1 MIKIRRAQRKQA
13 AINAKLES
21 SRKEVEAAGQERG
34 RTEQRK
40 QPGRQST
47 SVDGETE
54 RQVHSRTSAGV
65 SQNRR
70 AAEKR
75 RDKPFNDI
83 KKLIQEARQPNWKA
97 KATAARMLARMVESN
112 RAMRE
117 ARQPYIK
124 CRANVRRERKIQL
137 GRACATESIAAIKKW
152 KMKCDRDQK
161 HVTVPLQWQ
170 QYESSTQS
178 LLKLKSSRGPGG
190 KWTTVVV
197 IADSGSGITIF
208 GMVDVET
215 AVKECNCHGKA

>member
-1 MIKIRRAQRKQA
+1 MHECESQSRSRAQRRNHERHPDKTVIKIRRAQRKQA

-83 KKLIQEARQPNWKA
+83 KKLIQEARQPNRTA
-97 KATAARMLARMVESN
+97 TATAARVLARMVESN
-112 RAMRE
+112 RTICEVRQTYAKNRARARRGRE
-117 ARQPYIK
+117 
-124 CRANVRRERKIQL
+124 E
-137 GRACATESIAAIKKW
+137 
-152 KMKCDRDQK
+152 
-161 HVTVPLQWQ
+161 
-170 QYESSTQS
+170 
-178 LLKLKSSRGPGG
+178 
-190 KWTTVVV
+190 
-197 IADSGSGITIF
+197 
-208 GMVDVET
+208 
-215 AVKECNCHGKA
+215 